1 MKNSD
6 LLLRIESSMPFLSK
20 SEKKVGEY
28 ILNNP
33 KKVAD
38 MSTQSLSTAC
48 QVSEPT
54 LIRFTRK
61 LGFNGYREFKLQL
74 SANLVS
80 KQLENTPVRVDIND
94 SAQEIYEKLTAFTIA
109 SLNSTVNTIDGNDLE
124 TAANYIYLASQK
136 KHQIFLSGMGASTVL
151 IKEFQIKMMRLN
163 IQTVFYEDIHLRLEA
178 CTNLKKDDLFIC
190 FTTLGSSKENYEL
203 IDIAH
208 SRNAKIIIITQY
220 GNSKTSEKADIT
232 LYTSVI
238 ENNLRLA
245 SQTSIVLQSMII
257 DTIFLII
264 ALKDYETISK
274 DVQET
279 KELFHRL
286 GHTVI

>member
-28 ILNNP
+28 ILDNP

-109 SLNSTVNTIDGNDLE
+109 SLKSTVNTIDGNDLE

-264 ALKDYETISK
+264 ALKDYKTISK

>member
-109 SLNSTVNTIDGNDLE
+109 SLKSTVNTIDGNDLE

-274 DVQET
+274 DVQEA

>member
-109 SLNSTVNTIDGNDLE
+109 SLKSTVNTIDGNNLE

>member
-33 KKVAD
+33 KKVAH

-109 SLNSTVNTIDGNDLE
+109 SLKSTVNTIDGNDLE

-220 GNSKTSEKADIT
+220 GNSKASEKADIT

-264 ALKDYETISK
+264 ALKDYKTISK

>member
-109 SLNSTVNTIDGNDLE
+109 SLKSTVNTIDGNDLE

-264 ALKDYETISK
+264 ALKDYKTISE

>member
-28 ILNNP
+28 ILNSP

-109 SLNSTVNTIDGNDLE
+109 SLKSTVNTIDGNDLE

-264 ALKDYETISK
+264 ALKDYKTISK

>member
-109 SLNSTVNTIDGNDLE
+109 SLKSTVNTIDGNDLE

>member
-109 SLNSTVNTIDGNDLE
+109 SLKSTVNTIDGNDLE

-245 SQTSIVLQSMII
+245 SQTSIVLQSMIV

>member
-109 SLNSTVNTIDGNDLE
+109 SLKSTVNTIDGNDLE

-264 ALKDYETISK
+264 ALKDYKTISK

>member
-38 MSTQSLSTAC
+38 MSTRSLSTAC

-109 SLNSTVNTIDGNDLE
+109 SLKSTVNTIDGNDLE

-264 ALKDYETISK
+264 ALKDYKTISK

>member
-1 MKNSD
+1 VQCSYAGANADVIENQITEPLEQNINGIPGIRSLTSVSQQGSSRITVEFD
-6 LLLRIESSMPFLSK
+6 LS
-20 SEKKVGEY
+20 V
-28 ILNNP
+28 
-33 KKVAD
+33 
-38 MSTQSLSTAC
+38 
-48 QVSEPT
+48 
-54 LIRFTRK
+54 
-61 LGFNGYREFKLQL
+61 
-74 SANLVS
+74 
-80 KQLENTPVRVDIND
+80 
-94 SAQEIYEKLTAFTIA
+94 
-109 SLNSTVNTIDGNDLE
+109 DLE

>member
-33 KKVAD
+33 KKVAH

-109 SLNSTVNTIDGNDLE
+109 SLKSTVNTIDGNDLE

-264 ALKDYETISK
+264 ALKDYKTISK

>member
-1 MKNSD
+1 MKNND

-20 SEKKVGEY
+20 AEKKVGEF

-33 KKVAD
+33 KKVPG
-38 MSTQSLSTAC
+38 MSTQALSEAC
-48 QVSEPT
+48 EVSEPT

-61 LGFNGYREFKLQL
+61 LGFNGYKEFKLQL
-74 SANLVS
+74 SANFVS
-80 KQLENTPVRVDIND
+80 QQLENTPVRVDIND
-94 SAQEIYEKLTAFTIA
+94 SALTIYEKLTAFTIA
-109 SLNSTVNTIDGNDLE
+109 SLKSTVNTIDGGNLE
-124 TAANYIYLASQK
+124 LAANYIYLAAQK

-163 IQTVFYEDIHLRLEA
+163 IQTIFYEDIHLRLEA

-190 FTTLGSSKENYEL
+190 FTTLGSSIENYEL

-208 SRNAKIIIITQY
+208 NKQAKIIVITQY
-220 GNSKTSEKADIT
+220 GNTKTSEKADIT

-245 SQTSIVLQSMII
+245 SQTSIVLQSMVI
-257 DTIFLII
+257 DALFLTI
-264 ALKDYETISK
+264 ALKNYDDISK

-279 KELFHRL
+279 KKLFHNL

>member
-6 LLLRIESSMPFLSK
+6 LLLRIASSMPFLSK

>member
-109 SLNSTVNTIDGNDLE
+109 SLKSTVNTIDGNDLE

-203 IDIAH
+203 IDIAN

-264 ALKDYETISK
+264 ALKDYKTISK